1 MKEIEALKA
10 IAEKFN
16 LVSSSKLTDE
26 ERCQLACDRHNKEQG
41 TLNESDGYNCSE
53 CNNNGF
59 RYKPY
64 YDEVY
69 QIWTEMA
76 VPCKCQKT
84 RKVLRRLKRSGLQDA
99 IHKTF
104 DSYEADTEWRT
115 KLKGMVMQWLSEKGK
130 WLYIGGAPGSG
141 KTHLCIAA
149 MLKLLKQGKE
159 VYYMLWR
166 EDVPKLKSLVTE
178 HEEYDK
184 MISELKNVDV
194 LYIDDMFKTGRT
206 ENGARQR
213 PTVADINIAFEIL
226 NHRYV
231 TNKVT
236 VITSECSITELIDID
251 QALAGRIVEKSGSYC
266 VSLKGKDKD
275 WRLKGGTTL

>member
-1 MKEIEALKA
+1 MQALKEI
-10 IAEKFN
+10 AERFN
-16 LVSSSKLTDE
+16 TAPFSKLTDE

-53 CNNNGF
+53 CNNNEY

-64 YDEVY
+64 YDEIY
-69 QIWTEMA
+69 QMWTEMA

-84 RKVLRRLKRSGLQDA
+84 RKVLRRLKKSGLQDA
-99 IHKTF
+99 INKSF
-104 DSYEADTEWRT
+104 KNYETDTEWRK
-115 KLKGMVMQWLSEKGK
+115 KLKEMVMKWLSEKDK
-130 WLYIGGAPGSG
+130 WLYIGGSPGSG

-149 MLKLLKQGKE
+149 MLKLLKEGKE

-166 EDVPKLKSLVTE
+166 EDIPKLKSLVTE
-178 HEEYDK
+178 HEEYERR
-184 MISELKNVDV
+184 MSELKNVDV
-194 LYIDDMFKTGRT
+194 LYIDDLFKTGRT
-206 ENGARQR
+206 ENGAKQR
-213 PTVADINIAFEIL
+213 PTAADINIAFEII

-231 TNKVT
+231 ANKLT
-236 VITSECSITELIDID
+236 VITSECTTTELVDID
-251 QALAGRIVEKSGSYC
+251 QALAGRIVEKSEPYC